1 MLRNADAM
9 VVPNP
14 LRVDT
19 DASSSGTRTLEL
31 PLYEYFI
38 CKWAIEYQDLIL
50 FSHTV
55 EFNGKNIIFPL
66 VSLFARVGLL
76 LILMGFNGLR

>member
-1 MLRNADAM
+1 M

-14 LRVDT
+14 LRADT
-19 DASSSGTRTLEL
+19 HASSSGTQTLAL

-38 CKWAIEYQDLIL
+38 GKWAIEYQNLIL

-66 VSLFARVGLL
+66 V
-76 LILMGFNGLR
+76 